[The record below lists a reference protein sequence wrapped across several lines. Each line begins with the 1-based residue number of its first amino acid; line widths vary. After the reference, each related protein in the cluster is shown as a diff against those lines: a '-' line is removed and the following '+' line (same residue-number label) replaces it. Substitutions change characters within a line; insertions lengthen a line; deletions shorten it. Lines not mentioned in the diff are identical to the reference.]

1 MGKRFSGRDPG
12 KIEDAN
18 PEKERDT
25 KRDYYKT
32 SGFGRKDYSETE
44 PPRTI
49 YGSVFIN
56 LDAKAAD

>member
-32 SGFGRKDYSETE
+32 NGFGRKDYSETE

-49 YGSVFIN
+49 YGSVLSI
-56 LDAKAAD
+56 